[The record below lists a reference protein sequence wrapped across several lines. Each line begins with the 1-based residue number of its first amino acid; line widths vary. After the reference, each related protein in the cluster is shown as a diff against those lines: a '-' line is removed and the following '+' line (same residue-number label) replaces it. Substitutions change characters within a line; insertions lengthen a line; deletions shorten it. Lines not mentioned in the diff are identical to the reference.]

1 MMLLEHRP
9 LLLLHTF
16 LIKTR
21 LAKTGQELGEE
32 FLFSYSFCNTVV
44 QVGGLIVSMTFMFSS

>member
-32 FLFSYSFCNTVV
+32 FLFLTLSVTLWFKWADILY
-44 QVGGLIVSMTFMFSS
+44 Q